1 MKGIKNIE
9 KVLINRLIMMDSMLE
24 KVHLSFN
31 SADNQSITGP
41 GILLFI
47 TKDTN
52 IKKIPIYKA

>member
-9 KVLINRLIMMDSMLE
+9 RVLINRLIMMGYMLE
-24 KVHLSFN
+24 KVHPSFS
-31 SADNQSITGP
+31 SADNQAIIGP

-52 IKKIPIYKA
+52 IKKISIYKA